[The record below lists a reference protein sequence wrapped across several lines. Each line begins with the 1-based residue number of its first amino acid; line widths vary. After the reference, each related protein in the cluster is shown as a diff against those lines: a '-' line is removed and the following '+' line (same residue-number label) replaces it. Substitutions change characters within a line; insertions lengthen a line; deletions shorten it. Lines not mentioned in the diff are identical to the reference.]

1 MFILICI
8 LHHIADNDGIMPIY
22 PVKTTS
28 KLIPRFTCLA
38 LLLLACAASS
48 QATLA
53 ATTSQ
58 VIDIK
63 PVRKADAGSKLP
75 EGWHR
80 GAFMEIFVR
89 AYKDSDGDGEGDLRG
104 VTQSLDYL
112 RELGIKGIWLM
123 PITRSADRD
132 HGYAVTDFRSID
144 PRYGTLADFDELIR
158 EAHKRGIGVIM
169 DYVINHSSA
178 QSPMFKD
185 AASTPSSKYRDWYV
199 WKDPAP
205 QGWDIWGKNPWHS
218 SPTGTYFGTF
228 GVNMPDFNLENP
240 ATLAYHLDSLRF
252 WLNRGLDGF
261 RFDAIPHLIETDSQN
276 WNDQPGSYA
285 VMGQIK
291 ALMDS
296 YERRYPV
303 CEATAM
309 PQRWAAPYVCGA
321 AFAFDMQSS
330 IVKAARGEPEHI
342 IKLAEYFNTAP
353 KGMATFIHNHDA
365 FTGARVWDHLK
376 GNEAQYRLAAASYL
390 LLPGTPFIY
399 FGEEIGMAGGAGLE
413 GDYALRSP
421 MSWNADANTAGF
433 TRGTPFRAVS
443 TNVLTHNAAA
453 GRKDT
458 NSLYS
463 FYKAML
469 SLRNTLPS
477 IARGSYEGASSDGQ
491 TLHYHRKLGKE
502 HSVVAINYGLSE
514 ARIEL
519 EGLPSND
526 TSNASLSAAYPASD
540 AAIRISQEGTAIVL
554 MPAQSVR
561 VFLVKQR

>member
-1 MFILICI
+1 
-8 LHHIADNDGIMPIY
+8 
-22 PVKTTS
+22 
-28 KLIPRFTCLA
+28 
-38 LLLLACAASS
+38 
-48 QATLA
+48 
-53 ATTSQ
+53 
-58 VIDIK
+58 
-63 PVRKADAGSKLP
+63 VRKVDAGSKLA
-75 EGWHR
+75 EAWHH

-123 PITRSADRD
+123 PITRSADGD

-178 QSPMFKD
+178 RSPMFMD
-185 AASTPSSKYRDWYV
+185 AVSTPSSKYRDWYV

-205 QGWDIWGKNPWHS
+205 QGWDIWGKNPWYT
-218 SPTGTYFGTF
+218 SPSGTYYGTF

-240 ATLAYHLDSLRF
+240 ATLTYHLDSLRF

-261 RFDAIPHLIETDSQN
+261 RFDAVPHLIETDAQN

-296 YERRYPV
+296 YQRRFPV

-309 PQRWAAPYVCGA
+309 PQRWAAPYICGA
-321 AFAFDMQSS
+321 AFAFDLNTS
-330 IVKAARGEPEHI
+330 IVKAARGESEHI

-353 KGMATFIHNHDA
+353 RGMATFIHNHDA
-365 FTGARVWDHLK
+365 FTGGRVWDQLK

-399 FGEEIGMAGGAGLE
+399 FGEEIGMSGGAGLQD
-413 GDYALRSP
+413 DYALRSP
-421 MSWNADANTAGF
+421 MSWSADASTAGF
-433 TRGTPFRAVS
+433 THGTPFRAIS
-443 TNVLTHNAAA
+443 ANAATHNVAVE
-453 GRKDT
+453 RKDA
-458 NSLYS
+458 NSLFA
-463 FYKAML
+463 FYKALL

-491 TLHYHRKLGKE
+491 TLQYHRKLGNE
-502 HSVVAINYGLSE
+502 HSVVAINYASSE
-514 ARIEL
+514 ANIEL
-519 EGLPSND
+519 DGLV
-526 TSNASLSAAYPASD
+526 SNARLSAAYPASG
-540 AAIRISQEGTAIVL
+540 AAISISQKGTAIVH
-554 MPAQSVR
+554 MPPQSVR
-561 VFLVKQR
+561 VFIVN